1 MHSLNE
7 IQADLD
13 GPQQAFPV
21 AAGGVVCSNLHSA
34 AGSHNH
40 SVYKEPGTLPVAGCK
55 AHFAESVAKH
65 PEWECA
71 ILTRRI
77 VRLNET
83 KLSRGGTF
91 LPRRGVTMFSFSKH
105 SHPGAR
111 CLGSVT

>member
-71 ILTRRI
+71 ILSRRI

-83 KLSRGGTF
+83 KLAEERSCHGGERPCSASQSIPI
-91 LPRRGVTMFSFSKH
+91 LAQDVC
-105 SHPGAR
+105 AA
-111 CLGSVT
+111 